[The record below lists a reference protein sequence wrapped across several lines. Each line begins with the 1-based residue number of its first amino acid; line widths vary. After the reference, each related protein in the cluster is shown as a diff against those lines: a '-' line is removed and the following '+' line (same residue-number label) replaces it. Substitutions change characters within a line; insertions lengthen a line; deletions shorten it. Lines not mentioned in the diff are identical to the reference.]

1 MHAFWC
7 SSPITLH
14 QKTIKKNNKMK
25 SEVAMTGVNRS
36 FRESVLESRMVVG
49 LALLMSRILGERITS
64 LQALHL
70 LHANLSFSVL
80 ILFCGISVPVCAL
93 LLLWFALSVWHCA
106 QHFKA

>member
-1 MHAFWC
+1 
-7 SSPITLH
+7 
-14 QKTIKKNNKMK
+14 
-25 SEVAMTGVNRS
+25 MTGTNRS
-36 FRESVLESRMVVG
+36 LCENVLESRMVVG

-93 LLLWFALSVWHCA
+93 LLLWFALSVWQCA
-106 QHFKA
+106 QQF